1 MAHALGA
8 CTLLPVNCS
17 LVVVVEAGGANG
29 VGEVHVIAVVAK
41 GEDFFDCLVGGTDLS
56 LTCGAAGTFLA
67 NCFPRNG
74 AAAAHD
80 EVAAHGAVLEKFNL
94 FTVWHRAANL
104 AAPVGVAETLDLGD
118 GRRRGGVRVGLTV
131 VGWRV
136 VKVG

>member
-1 MAHALGA
+1 MSSQLWQMERMSLTA
-8 CTLLPVNCS
+8 S
-17 LVVVVEAGGANG
+17 LVERILASYA
-29 VGEVHVIAVVAK
+29 
-41 GEDFFDCLVGGTDLS
+41 
-56 LTCGAAGTFLA
+56 CGAAGAFLVD
-67 NCFPRNG
+67 CFPCNG

-104 AAPVGVAETLDLGD
+104 AAQLALQKPWISAM
-118 GRRRGGVRVGLTV
+118 GGGWGGISVGLTV